1 MDPISPSAYWD
12 GIAEAWAARPRQRLW
27 RRYSDVL
34 HSRLVAEWLPST
46 PVKRILKT
54 PAFDEATG
62 ELGRFLVQA
71 TGGALLVTLDVSMT
85 TLRQAR
91 ERHHG
96 LSPLAGS
103 VRRLPLSDASFDL
116 VVSTSTLDHLASLD
130 EDRGCAR
137 RASAHTPAW
146 RAARA
151 HARQRH
157 QPRCRAAQRAAAC
170 VAARAAPVL
179 YETGANCG
187 PGRLKALVRGSGLTP
202 IHVGSLLHCP
212 RMPAVALSHAIESL
226 GSGSVADAYV
236 RALDG
241 VRRLGRL
248 PTRYANRYFVAVV
261 ADCC

>member
-1 MDPISPSAYWD
+1 MIDPISPSAYWD

-54 PAFDEATG
+54 DAFDEATG

-103 VRRLPLSDASFDL
+103 VRRLPLSDASFDSSSRPPRSITSPH
-116 VVSTSTLDHLASLD
+116 STRSRPRSPSFGAYSGLAGGSCSRSTTPSTPLSRCAACCRM
-130 EDRGCAR
+130 RGCAR
-137 RASAHTPAW
+137 CAWCHTRRAPIA
-146 RAARA
+146 
-151 HARQRH
+151 
-157 QPRCRAAQRAAAC
+157 
-170 VAARAAPVL
+170 
-179 YETGANCG
+179 
-187 PGRLKALVRGSGLTP
+187 GL
-202 IHVGSLLHCP
+202 
-212 RMPAVALSHAIESL
+212 
-226 GSGSVADAYV
+226 DA
-236 RALDG
+236 
-241 VRRLGRL
+241 
-248 PTRYANRYFVAVV
+248 
-261 ADCC
+261 